1 MRTATLSSKGQLV
14 IPTRFREVLHL
25 RAGDR
30 VSLQL
35 EGEKLILQR
44 ANASRARLVKQRG
57 RKLLVAPPGAPPMN
71 VETVKAILADFP

>member
-14 IPTRFREVLHL
+14 IPTRLRAALHL

-30 VSLQL
+30 VSLEL
-35 EGEKLILQR
+35 AGEKLILKR
-44 ANASRARLVKQRG
+44 ADAARARLIKQRG
-57 RKLLVAPPGAPPMN
+57 RNLLVAPPGAPPMN